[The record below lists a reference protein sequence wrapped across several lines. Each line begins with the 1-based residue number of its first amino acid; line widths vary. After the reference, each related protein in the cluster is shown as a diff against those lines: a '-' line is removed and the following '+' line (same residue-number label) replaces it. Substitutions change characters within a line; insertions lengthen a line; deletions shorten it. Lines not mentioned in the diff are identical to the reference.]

1 MASVTFK
8 RGTKAEIESTQI
20 QDGQLLMETDQLN
33 NNKIYLDL
41 PNGTRVPVGGSGA
54 WVGTQEEFELAVEE
68 GKIADGTQVIIT
80 DDYESGITASMT
92 LYSNAQSGLVATN
105 VQSAIDEVSAK
116 IGQENISQVGNSVT
130 GAINNLN
137 SNLSKAN
144 QGVGAISSSGIQ
156 DDRFTIPSGAFSFIP
171 FSIDRKNTNTDVFT
185 SADRLGC
192 LIKQSGL
199 YSVRVKLHMYL
210 VKDHNVDIRIVRY
223 QQGEEISV
231 ERITII
237 GNNEQ
242 YHEDRTFILEHNASG
257 NDRFNV
263 QIMSNGS
270 DDFIYGASEAADSVL
285 EVIKIANV

>member
-33 NNKIYLDL
+33 SNKIYLDL

-54 WVGTQEEFELAVEE
+54 WVGTKEEFEVAVEE

-137 SNLSKAN
+137 SNFNNKVGNVFIDSSIITNLKVLDTGIYMINNFNNGITDAPAGGFGMIIVSKSNNAYIYQAYISYAN
-144 QGVGAISSSGIQ
+144 GIYIRNCENSNWN
-156 DDRFTIPSGAFSFIP
+156 DWKLITFS
-171 FSIDRKNTNTDVFT
+171 
-185 SADRLGC
+185 
-192 LIKQSGL
+192 
-199 YSVRVKLHMYL
+199 
-210 VKDHNVDIRIVRY
+210 
-223 QQGEEISV
+223 
-231 ERITII
+231 
-237 GNNEQ
+237 
-242 YHEDRTFILEHNASG
+242 
-257 NDRFNV
+257 
-263 QIMSNGS
+263 
-270 DDFIYGASEAADSVL
+270 
-285 EVIKIANV
+285 

>member
-54 WVGTQEEFELAVEE
+54 WVGTKEEFEVAVEE

-116 IGQENISQVGNSVT
+116 IGQENISQIGNSVT

-137 SNLSKAN
+137 SNLNGLFKIYY
-144 QGVGAISSSGIQ
+144 GVFNVESEDFSITPPNFEGYTLISVSLAGGNMIMTDISYVIRQDIGNKIEVQTISSYVGKSLVG
-156 DDRFTIPSGAFSFIP
+156 
-171 FSIDRKNTNTDVFT
+171 
-185 SADRLGC
+185 
-192 LIKQSGL
+192 
-199 YSVRVKLHMYL
+199 YL
-210 VKDHNVDIRIVRY
+210 VYIK
-223 QQGEEISV
+223 S
-231 ERITII
+231 
-237 GNNEQ
+237 
-242 YHEDRTFILEHNASG
+242 
-257 NDRFNV
+257 
-263 QIMSNGS
+263 
-270 DDFIYGASEAADSVL
+270 DFI
-285 EVIKIANV
+285 N

>member
-54 WVGTQEEFELAVEE
+54 WVGTKKEFEVAVEE

-137 SNLSKAN
+137 SNLVKCKRLTSTTNGGGGIHIQTA
-144 QGVGAISSSGIQ
+144 SGISLNKVIAI
-156 DDRFTIPSGAFSFIP
+156 T
-171 FSIDRKNTNTDVFT
+171 
-185 SADRLGC
+185 
-192 LIKQSGL
+192 
-199 YSVRVKLHMYL
+199 L
-210 VKDHNVDIRIVRY
+210 V
-223 QQGEEISV
+223 
-231 ERITII
+231 
-237 GNNEQ
+237 
-242 YHEDRTFILEHNASG
+242 SG
-257 NDRFNV
+257 NLE
-263 QIMSNGS
+263 
-270 DDFIYGASEAADSVL
+270 IYPIILALPEIHATCT
-285 EVIKIANV
+285 IKAP

>member
-105 VQSAIDEVSAK
+105 VQSAIDELDSS
-116 IGQENISQVGNSVT
+116 IDT
-130 GAINNLN
+130 LN
-137 SNLSKAN
+137 SNFSNNIEKCSKIIGFSQNKSLDQAVSEHIN
-144 QGVGAISSSGIQ
+144 KLVPFGEGIIHGINITGTPLNETNDIIIKVININGNNWYRVVIYDCQSSSIH
-156 DDRFTIPSGAFSFIP
+156 TI
-171 FSIDRKNTNTDVFT
+171 TN
-185 SADRLGC
+185 
-192 LIKQSGL
+192 
-199 YSVRVKLHMYL
+199 
-210 VKDHNVDIRIVRY
+210 IV
-223 QQGEEISV
+223 GSWSNW
-231 ERITII
+231 ITI
-237 GNNEQ
+237 
-242 YHEDRTFILEHNASG
+242 S
-257 NDRFNV
+257 
-263 QIMSNGS
+263 
-270 DDFIYGASEAADSVL
+270 
-285 EVIKIANV
+285 

>member
-1 MASVTFK
+1 MASVTLK
-8 RGTKAEIESTQI
+8 RGTKAEIENTQI

-54 WVGTQEEFELAVEE
+54 WVGTKEEFELAVEE

-137 SNLSKAN
+137 SNLSEIPKIQYKEISATTDSNGYVELDVFALSARVLTSAVPGNYTCLIHGYKTAEQNNSNALVVKSAYSMAN
-144 QGVGAISSSGIQ
+144 IV
-156 DDRFTIPSGAFSFIP
+156 
-171 FSIDRKNTNTDVFT
+171 NTNMTF
-185 SADRLGC
+185 G
-192 LIKQSGL
+192 IL
-199 YSVRVKLHMYL
+199 YMC
-210 VKDHNVDIRIVRY
+210 
-223 QQGEEISV
+223 
-231 ERITII
+231 
-237 GNNEQ
+237 
-242 YHEDRTFILEHNASG
+242 
-257 NDRFNV
+257 
-263 QIMSNGS
+263 
-270 DDFIYGASEAADSVL
+270 
-285 EVIKIANV
+285 